1 VESFVKF
8 TAHIKI
14 AALIGVVGVLL
25 FGLSLIQ
32 GIVQERYQQR
42 DAAISSIGSAQTLI
56 GPIIH
61 SACVETWDRKVKTDD
76 GITVKEQRREFMLTA
91 LPDNLDIV
99 AGANVSQRSRSL
111 HAVNVFAFKPTIKA
125 KWANL
130 DVLTPTR
137 SVQDSRL
144 NCGAPIA
151 MLSVSD
157 SSGIRSV
164 ELKINGAAQTLK
176 AGTFHPRYA
185 RGVHAMLPDSL
196 RTGGQ
201 ELNAEFNLELMG
213 TQNLSIV
220 PLGGTTQVKV
230 SSNWPHPSFGGNFLP
245 SERTVQADGFSA
257 LWRIS
262 SLATNVGAALHSS
275 SQTAEDAQSSGNGQL
290 ESLDISFIEPVNFY
304 SLSDRATKYGILFIV
319 LTFVAVGMF
328 ELMKRLRVHPVQYF
342 LVGSAISSFF
352 LLLVSLSEHIGF
364 DMAYASAATACVLL
378 LMYYASYML
387 GGMVR
392 GLPFGAGIALL
403 YGLLYMLLQLEQT
416 SLMVGAIALFVV
428 LALVMGLTRKVN
440 WYQLGNTAPAE
451 PVAPAATRQEV

>member
-1 VESFVKF
+1 VESSVKF
-8 TAHIKI
+8 TVHIKI
-14 AALIGVVGVLL
+14 AALIGVVGILL

-42 DAAISSIGSAQTLI
+42 DAAISSIGSPQTLV

-61 SACVETWDRKVKTDD
+61 SACVETWDQKVKTDD
-76 GITVKEQRREFMLTA
+76 GVIVKEQRREFMLTA
-91 LPDNLDIV
+91 LPETLDIV
-99 AGANVSQRSRSL
+99 AGADVSQRARSL
-111 HAVNVFAFKPTIKA
+111 HSVNVFAFKPSITA
-125 KWANL
+125 HWANL
-130 DVLTPTR
+130 EALTPTR
-137 SVQDSRL
+137 TVQDSRM
-144 NCGAPIA
+144 NCGGPVA

-176 AGTFHPRYA
+176 AGTFHPTYT
-185 RGVHAMLPDSL
+185 RGVHAMLPEGL

-201 ELNAEFNLELMG
+201 ALDAEFNLELTG

-220 PLGGTTQVKV
+220 PLGGTTQIKV
-230 SSNWPHPSFGGNFLP
+230 NSNWPHPSFGGNFLP
-245 SERTVQADGFSA
+245 SERTIQADGFSA

-262 SLATNVGAALHSS
+262 SLATNVGADLLKGDNSH
-275 SQTAEDAQSSGNGQL
+275 L
-290 ESLDISFIEPVNFY
+290 ESVEIAFVEPVNFY
-304 SLSDRATKYGILFIV
+304 SLSDRATKYGILFIA

-328 ELMKRLRVHPVQYF
+328 ELMQRLRVHPVQYF
-342 LVGSAISSFF
+342 LVGSAIASFF

-364 DMAYASAATACVLL
+364 DMAYASAASACVLL

-387 GGMVR
+387 GGMAR

-416 SLMVGAIALFVV
+416 SLAVGAIALFVV

-440 WYQLGNTAPAE
+440 WYQLGNTAPA
-451 PVAPAATRQEV
+451 PSAATDFAAARQEV